1 MNGSLTSKKIR
12 CGVSSGEFHMADVDV
27 AARPLLT
34 TIDGLWAQTVMRASE
49 PKHIARSS
57 RTSEMTI
64 ASSGGAKH

>member
-12 CGVSSGEFHMADVDV
+12 CGVSSGEFHVADVDV

-34 TIDGLWAQTVMRASE
+34 MIDGPGAQMVMWASE
-49 PKHIARSS
+49 PKHIAGSN

-64 ASSGGAKH
+64 ASSGRAKH